1 MLKKMT
7 ILNNVNDNGHKII
20 NYKYRYLVYPIS
32 FLLNFNVSIELK
44 SKMSNLTKINTAK
57 I

>member
-1 MLKKMT
+1 MT

-44 SKMSNLTKINTAK
+44 SKMSNLIRLTTAK